1 VTSSSDRLKI
11 GFVGCGRVAKHYS
24 RVLEPLVRAS
34 IVEVTF
40 ACDTV
45 AAKHDSALSETG
57 AARFTVNFREVVH
70 SSDVDLVLVLTPM
83 AEHAAIAAEALR
95 GGKHVMVEKPL
106 AVTIEEGVQLV
117 ELARRNS
124 QSLVCAPLVTLSP
137 THRAM
142 ARLLHD
148 RSIGLVTAARARC
161 GSGGPTWGAWYY
173 GRNGGVLFDLGV
185 YNITSL
191 TALLGPAVRVTA
203 MARTAL
209 PKRIVD
215 GREVNVES
223 EDTAQLL
230 LEFRE
235 GAIATV
241 TTGFSLHRYRGAA
254 IEIYGDHGTLNLLG
268 DDWAPSGHE
277 LWTEAQGWTTYP
289 ATHAWQ
295 WADGIRPVVEWIRH
309 GVRTFVQAEHALHV
323 LEIMCQAKAS
333 GDDGQTR
340 TLQTTFDSDAL
351 DELLATDESR
361 G

>member
-1 VTSSSDRLKI
+1 LKPLN
-11 GFVGCGRVAKHYS
+11 RVPDD
-24 RVLEPLVRAS
+24 V
-34 IVEVTF
+34 
-40 ACDTV
+40 V
-45 AAKHDSALSETG
+45 AT
-57 AARFTVNFREVVH
+57 
-70 SSDVDLVLVLTPM
+70 VLVSHELS
-83 AEHAAIAAEALR
+83 ARLLEVEWW
-95 GGKHVMVEKPL
+95 HVLQVLAPRIDSRERLGVPRLPPAQEKPL
-106 AVTIEEGVQLV
+106 GA
-117 ELARRNS
+117 ELGGHIWEAWRRHQSLLPVRSAINS

-161 GSGGPTWGAWYY
+161 GSGGPTWGPWYY

-203 MARTAL
+203 MARTAV
-209 PKRIVD
+209 PQRIVD

-254 IEIYGDHGTLNLLG
+254 IEIYGDGGTLNLLG
-268 DDWAPSGHE
+268 DDWAPVGHE

-295 WADGIRPVVEWIRH
+295 WADGITHVVEWIRH

-323 LEIMCQAKAS
+323 LEIMCKAKAS
-333 GDDGQTR
+333 GDDGRTR
-340 TLQTTFDSDAL
+340 TLQTTFDSGVL
-351 DELLATDESR
+351 DELLATAESR
-361 G
+361 R